1 MKYKTFIYS
10 LCIILSMVEKDI
22 QRVSTGIK
30 GLDKLMTGGY
40 PKGSATLISGGTGT
54 GKTTFLSQFIWDG
67 LKNGEKCL
75 FITLEENP
83 EEIKGDAIQYGWDL
97 DSFEKDGKFK
107 CEYFDPF
114 ELSDMSS
121 RIADLI
127 TVNGYTRIAIDS
139 TSLFGM
145 YVNDLY
151 KIRKKLFQL
160 IESLKKSG
168 ATAIF
173 SAEIPENEEKKL
185 SRFGVEEFVADGVII
200 LYYVGIGDGVFRN
213 IEIRKMRR
221 TNHKHGVFPLDIKKD
236 GMHVVNDTDFLK

>member
-1 MKYKTFIYS
+1 M
-10 LCIILSMVEKDI
+10 CMVEKNI
-22 QRVSTGIK
+22 ERVATGIF
-30 GLDKLMTGGY
+30 GLDKLVGGGL
-40 PKGSATLISGGTGT
+40 PKGSATLVSGGTGT
-54 GKTTFLSQFIWDG
+54 GKTTFLSQYLWDG

-75 FITLEENP
+75 FITLEESP
-83 EEIKGDAIQYGWDL
+83 EEIKGDAIQYGWDFER
-97 DSFEKDGKFK
+97 FEKDGTFK

-114 ELSDMSS
+114 ELSDMAS
-121 RIADLI
+121 RISDLI
-127 TVNGYTRIAIDS
+127 IVNGYTRIAIDS

-151 KIRKKLFQL
+151 KIRKKLFQFV
-160 IESLKKSG
+160 ESLKKSG
-168 ATAIF
+168 ATSIF

-200 LYYVGIGDGVFRN
+200 LYYVGIGEGVFRN

-221 TNHKHGVFPLDIKKD
+221 TNHKHGVFPLDIKDD